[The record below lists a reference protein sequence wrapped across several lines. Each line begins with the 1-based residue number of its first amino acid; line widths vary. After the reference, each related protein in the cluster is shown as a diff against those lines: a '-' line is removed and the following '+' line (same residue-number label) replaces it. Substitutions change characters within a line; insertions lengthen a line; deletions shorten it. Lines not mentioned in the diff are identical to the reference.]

1 MLRQQQLFV
10 MIVVEY
16 TCAKFCTQ
24 QNEKEKLPIKWSS
37 NSAVCLWEEKSL
49 KTYIKLEKKTHRR
62 CAPCTERMQGNY
74 VIFGEWTHFFSLSR
88 LPSVRLIK
96 THSIPLTNSSQKS
109 KWKNE
114 FLTIPHAMLTSLK
127 VQEKKSNFKCSWI
140 LF

>member
-24 QNEKEKLPIKWSS
+24 QNETQEREKSPIKFCSVFVRRKVFE
-37 NSAVCLWEEKSL
+37 NLHKAR
-49 KTYIKLEKKTHRR
+49 KKTHWR